1 MHWTICRFLLW
12 IHTKIIGRRMSIYRI
27 DNPLW
32 ISAHSSNSSTV
43 EKKNNSLDIRFDRLT
58 SAFAF
63 RLATFTFTGCS
74 QFFLSLSLSLQWL
87 LSFVRASSRW
97 RLVNWQFV
105 WYLAW
110 LTHTF
115 CPIRNLF
122 MRSAH
127 WFVNHHDSIPYWKKP
142 SEWKLL
148 KNNPSLGIH

>member
-43 EKKNNSLDIRFDRLT
+43 EEKKQQFRHTIRSTDKCICFQTCHVYFHWLQPV
-58 SAFAF
+58 F
-63 RLATFTFTGCS
+63 
-74 QFFLSLSLSLQWL
+74 SLSLSLQWL
-87 LSFVRASSRW
+87 LSFVQASSRW